1 MGLSRDSVGIKSV
14 DCGLEIRKR
23 QEDDKVIAL
32 AGNPNVGKSTV
43 FNEMTGMN
51 QHTGN
56 WPGKTVANAQGYAND
71 GEQGYVMVDIP
82 GCYSL
87 MAHSTEEEVARD
99 FICFEN
105 PDAVIV
111 VCDATCLERNLNL
124 VLQILE
130 ANRRAVV
137 CVNLMDEAK
146 KKSISIR
153 FDVLEERLG
162 VPVIG
167 TAARSGKGLEQIYEG
182 LKHVLELNKR
192 LESARNME
200 VVEGEYAET
209 EAVDVEMEAVVEAE
223 VEDVE
228 VEVEVE
234 AEVED
239 MEMEAVAEAEVED
252 VEMEAEVEAEAEAE
266 ETENAEAKMKI
277 EEAGSKE
284 AEEAEETVKE
294 AEAEAKN
301 IAARDIEARNMEA
314 AESEAENVNDIEN
327 EVRKT
332 AEKAADRRF
341 DENPA
346 PRILIRYPEYIEAA
360 IARLTPVVR
369 KTAGEGVNI
378 RWLCA
383 RLLDSNENLMEAVRK
398 YLAPVAESLEVSSL
412 LAEIREEWKE
422 RGITQKRVSD
432 DMASVFV
439 RKAEF
444 ICRGAVVYEN
454 QKYDKKDRL
463 LDRLFTS
470 KATGFPIMFLILLG
484 VFWLTITGA
493 NYPSELL
500 STGLFWVEDR
510 ISELFLA
517 IGMPVLVNDLLVHG
531 VYRVLAWVISVMLPP
546 MAIFFPLF
554 TLLEDFGYLPRV
566 AFNLDRCFK
575 RCAACGK
582 QALTMCM
589 GFGCNAAGI
598 IGCRIIDSP
607 RERLIA
613 MITNNFVPCNGRF
626 PTMIAI
632 ITMFFVGSAAGAF
645 SSVLSAAILAGVIVL
660 GVLMTLLI
668 SKILS
673 ATVLKGVPSSF
684 TLELPPYRKPQIGKV
699 IVRSIFDRT
708 LFVLG
713 RAIVVAAPAGLIIW
727 LMANI
732 SVGDAT
738 LLAHCSGFL
747 DPFAQVIG
755 MDGVILLA
763 FILGFPANA

>member
-1 MGLSRDSVGIKSV
+1 
-14 DCGLEIRKR
+14 
-23 QEDDKVIAL
+23 
-32 AGNPNVGKSTV
+32 
-43 FNEMTGMN
+43 
-51 QHTGN
+51 
-56 WPGKTVANAQGYAND
+56 
-71 GEQGYVMVDIP
+71 MVDIP

-192 LESARNME
+192 LESARYME

-228 VEVEVE
+228 VEAVAE
-234 AEVED
+234 AEDV
-239 MEMEAVAEAEVED
+239 EMEAVVEAEVED
-252 VEMEAEVEAEAEAE
+252 VEVEAEAEAEAE

-284 AEEAEETVKE
+284 AEEAEEKE
-294 AEAEAKN
+294 AEAETKN

-314 AESEAENVNDIEN
+314 AAENVNDIEN

>member
-192 LESARNME
+192 LESARYME

-228 VEVEVE
+228 VEAVAE
-234 AEVED
+234 AEDV
-239 MEMEAVAEAEVED
+239 EMEAVVEAEVED
-252 VEMEAEVEAEAEAE
+252 VEVEAEAEAEAE

-284 AEEAEETVKE
+284 AEEAEEAEAAETVKE
-294 AEAEAKN
+294 AEAETKN

-314 AESEAENVNDIEN
+314 AAENVNDIEN

-575 RCAACGK
+575 RCAACGN